1 MSIGHLQAADD
12 LKKLEESLLSE
23 EKSSRYW
30 QYGWTSFFIADLGV
44 KALIVSNSNQQD
56 KRYDAKIEFV
66 KSSIAAIAMFVRPM
80 NIHKLGDELKKDI
93 SKEEKRNIIIQGI
106 AREQRERSFKAH
118 LGSVVLNLA
127 GSLFIW
133 LDDDRKND
141 ALLKFA
147 LGMMVGELKIFSS
160 PIKTWQKY
168 QNIDDK
174 SFFEQVSFRPLLNGL
189 ALTYSF

>member
-1 MSIGHLQAADD
+1 MQAADN

-23 EKSSRYW
+23 EKHSRYW

-56 KRYDAKIEFV
+56 KIYDAKVEFV

-80 NIHKLGDELKKDI
+80 NLHKIGHELEKDI
-93 SKEEKRNIIIQGI
+93 SKEERRNIIIQGI

-118 LGSVVLNLA
+118 LGSVALNLA

-133 LDDDRKND
+133 LDDDRKDD

-160 PIKTWQKY
+160 PIKTWKKY

-189 ALTYSF
+189 AFTYSF